1 MIVCISVS
9 LRIPTLLMTLLPQ
22 SSLKVKKFK
31 MSCWYLFLFKIVI
44 IVNTDQKKKTCF
56 LFFYYV
62 IKEYTAFPS
71 RPIGGFPNGSAV
83 KNSSVLQETQET
95 WLQSLGWEDLLEER
109 MATHSSIL
117 AWRIPWTEETS
128 GLQSIES
135 QSVRHNWVT
144 KHNTIVWEK
153 FWNDRMKLCCKWIIE
168 IKAKYLRGHMKSFQ

>member
-135 QSVRHNWVT
+135 QSVRHN
-144 KHNTIVWEK
+144 
-153 FWNDRMKLCCKWIIE
+153 
-168 IKAKYLRGHMKSFQ
+168 